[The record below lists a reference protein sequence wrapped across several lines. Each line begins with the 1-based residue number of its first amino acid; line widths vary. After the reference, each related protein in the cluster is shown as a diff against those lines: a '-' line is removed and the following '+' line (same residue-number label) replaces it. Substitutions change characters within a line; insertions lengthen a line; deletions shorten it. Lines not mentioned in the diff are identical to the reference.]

1 MVSRLKWIPT
11 SRAFP
16 LPPHVKEAIARL
28 SEHGYLAYVV
38 GGSVRDY
45 LLGLPIKDY
54 DLATDATPD
63 EIEEIF
69 PTAID
74 VGKQFGVMKVP
85 PYDLEIATFREDLEY
100 KNHRHPKGVK
110 FAGPLEDAL
119 RRDFTMNALFF
130 DPKTRKILDTVNGI
144 ADLEAKTIR
153 AIGDPEARLMEDALR
168 ILRAIRFAARY
179 QFGIE
184 TETLEALI
192 THVKLLKKVS
202 AERIQSE
209 LTLMWK
215 GSSPHQALRALKDTG
230 ILSLLLPEALKLKS
244 EVLQAL
250 DQDPT
255 PRTTALVWGLVLS
268 EIGGEDPTRALQSVC
283 DRLKFS
289 REDSKRITQLVV
301 DLPKFNDVFQ
311 MREATLQRWVRE
323 SYFDE
328 LLQMHRAYIRAHG
341 GNLMAYRFCEALR
354 REVLAQSHAG
364 EKLLSGEDLIQ
375 LGFKPGPTFSEILRT
390 VEDLW
395 FEKKLT
401 TKEEALEYVV
411 KHFVD

>member
-1 MVSRLKWIPT
+1 MVNRLKWIPT
-11 SRAFP
+11 NKPFP

-28 SEHGYLAYVV
+28 SEHGYLAYIV
-38 GGSVRDY
+38 GGSVRDH

-54 DLATDATPD
+54 DLVTDAIPD
-63 EIEEIF
+63 EVEEIF
-69 PTAID
+69 PTAIG
-74 VGKQFGVMKVP
+74 VGKQFGVMKIP

-110 FAGPLEDAL
+110 FGGPLEDAL
-119 RRDFTMNALFF
+119 RRDFTINALFF

-144 ADLEAKTIR
+144 ADLEAKTLR
-153 AIGDPEARLMEDALR
+153 AIGDPEARLEEDALR
-168 ILRAIRFAARY
+168 ILRAIRFAARFT
-179 QFGIE
+179 FGIDSL
-184 TETLEALI
+184 TLEALI
-192 THVKLLKKVS
+192 SNVKLLKKVS
-202 AERIQSE
+202 AERIQTE

-215 GSSPHQALRALKDTG
+215 GTHPHQALRALKETG
-230 ILSLLLPEALKLKS
+230 ILPIVLPEAMKLKP
-244 EVLQAL
+244 EVLLAM
-250 DQDPT
+250 DQDPS
-255 PRTTALVWGLVLS
+255 PRSSALVWALVLS

-289 REDSKRITQLVV
+289 REDSKRIVQLVI

-323 SYFDE
+323 PYFDE

-341 GNLMAYRFCEALR
+341 GNLMAFRFCEALR
-354 REVLAQSHAG
+354 REVTEATSAG
-364 EKLLSGEDLIQ
+364 EKLISGEDLIQ